1 MGAWADFEHSWVP
14 YSGFRSKH
22 GCRVVFLK
30 FVCIHLRDFL
40 WDYNMGNA
48 NEALSSLVCF
58 LFDSEDKMKNIIL
71 ANFETFPVF
80 DGFIEILRLDIIFCE
95 TISL

>member
-1 MGAWADFEHSWVP
+1 
-14 YSGFRSKH
+14 
-22 GCRVVFLK
+22 
-30 FVCIHLRDFL
+30 
-40 WDYNMGNA
+40 MGNA

-58 LFDSEDKMKNIIL
+58 LFHSEDKMKNIIL